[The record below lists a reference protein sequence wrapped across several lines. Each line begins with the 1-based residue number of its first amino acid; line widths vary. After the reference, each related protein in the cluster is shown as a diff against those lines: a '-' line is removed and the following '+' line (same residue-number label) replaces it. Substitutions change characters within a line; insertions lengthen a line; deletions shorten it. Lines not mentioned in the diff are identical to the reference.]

1 MKQKQQ
7 DKGMGVFLAD
17 KKTGLLYSLYLAV
30 GSVLLFASMIA
41 LNTAYEG
48 FIWSYSTR
56 YIVNSFTLAF
66 ALFLSGTLLIVA
78 CVWLIQARPSARIFG
93 FAGIGFL
100 IAYSLFVLFI
110 DRYIAYTLVYVL
122 MLLILFTVIVTGAV
136 FLLHKKHSKLNKKK

>member
-1 MKQKQQ
+1 VKQKDS
-7 DKGMGVFLAD
+7 DKKAGVFLAD

-30 GSVLLFASMIA
+30 GSVSLFASMIA
-41 LNTAYEG
+41 LNTTYQG

-66 ALFLSGTLLIVA
+66 ALFLSGALLIIA
-78 CVWLIQARPSARIFG
+78 CVRLIQKRSSARIFG
-93 FAGIGFL
+93 FAGVGFL

-122 MLLILFTVIVTGAV
+122 ILLILFALVVAGAV
-136 FLLHKKHSKLNKKK
+136 FFFNKKRF

>member
-1 MKQKQQ
+1 MKQKQK
-7 DKGMGVFLAD
+7 DKEVGVFLAD

-30 GSVLLFASMIA
+30 GSVSLFASMIA

-66 ALFLSGTLLIVA
+66 ALFLSGALLVVA
-78 CVWLIQARPSARIFG
+78 CVLLLQGRSSARIFG
-93 FAGIGFL
+93 FAGVGFL
-100 IAYSLFVLFI
+100 IAYSLFILFI

-122 MLLILFTVIVTGAV
+122 MLLILFALVVAGAV
-136 FLLHKKHSKLNKKK
+136 FFFHKKRS